1 MHAPKPERG
10 TLRIQR
16 EGQLAN
22 GRNPRKK
29 DTSGR
34 DSGPFF
40 ILPWSVMDCPA
51 YANLSHPARCLLFEF
66 MRQFV
71 KDNNGRLLA
80 STAYLRKRHWKSADV
95 ITRAKRELMA
105 AGFIFQ
111 TVMGHRPNK
120 ASWYAVTWLPLD
132 KIKGYD
138 EGATQLFKR
147 SAYTAGV
154 IFKPKSSHEELF
166 EKHRK
171 TVDKKILIPSHGV
184 VAPLIVPSS
193 GIEVSL
199 FIPPSGAIGP
209 ISAHSATPPHGNHLE
224 MPSTAAK
231 SNPTEDNESVNNT
244 ECRDSFKE
252 EFSH

>member
-1 MHAPKPERG
+1 M
-10 TLRIQR
+10 
-16 EGQLAN
+16 AN

-34 DSGPFF
+34 DGGPFF

-51 YANLSHPARCLLFEF
+51 YASLSHPARCLLFEF

-80 STAYLRKRHWKSADV
+80 SIAYLRKRNWKSADV
-95 ITRAKRELMA
+95 ITRAKRELIA
-105 AGFIFQ
+105 AGFIFE

-154 IFKPKSSHEELF
+154 MIKPKSSHEELF

-171 TVDKKILIPSHGV
+171 TVDKKNLIPSHGV
-184 VAPLIVPSS
+184 VTPLIVPSS
-193 GIEVSL
+193 GIEVSHL
-199 FIPPSGAIGP
+199 VPPSGAMDP
-209 ISAHSATPPHGNHLE
+209 ISPHSSTPSYGNHLE
-224 MPSTAAK
+224 MPSIAFK
-231 SNPTEDNESVNNT
+231 SNPTEDNERAHYT

-252 EFSH
+252 ELSH